1 MEVPT
6 TPKPVKCLGC
16 TLPSSPTSPKFKP
29 SFLAHSGKFTV
40 LKFVYF
46 NFSIRIEDFGS
57 SVEEKVVH
65 PLASYRSN
73 ALDKICL

>member
-6 TPKPVKCLGC
+6 TPKLVKCLGG
-16 TLPSSPTSPKFKP
+16 TLSSSPKFKP
-29 SFLAHSGKFTV
+29 SFLAHSKKFTI

-46 NFSIRIEDFGS
+46 NFSSRIEDFGS
-57 SVEEKVVH
+57 SVQEKEVH